1 MLTQRRRGVHEHRIK
16 LIVIHGPGWPPHIW
30 AWDSTI
36 CPNVAALWY
45 VGKLRLKLPLT
56 LKGFERGSP
65 YIVKTRHLPLT
76 TF

>member
-65 YIVKTRHLPLT
+65 
-76 TF
+76 